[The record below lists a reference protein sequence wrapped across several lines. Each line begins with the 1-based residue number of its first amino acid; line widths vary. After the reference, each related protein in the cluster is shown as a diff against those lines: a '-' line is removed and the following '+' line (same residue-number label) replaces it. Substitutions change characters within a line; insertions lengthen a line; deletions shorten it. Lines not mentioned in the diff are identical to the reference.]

1 MKPVRSAALLLAA
14 FLLGNA
20 VASADE
26 LPVTVSDY
34 TPAERAYLDRNP
46 VVRMCVDP
54 DWAPFEQI
62 DNRRRHV
69 GIAADLIQLV
79 ARRTGLK
86 IMLYPTRTWEESL
99 AASQAGRCQI
109 MSFLNRTPER
119 ERWLDFTAPI
129 FIDPNMIITREDHP
143 FVGDIR
149 WLRDESVALPR
160 GTMVEEHLRRGY
172 PNLRIVPTD
181 NEGEAMSLVSERR
194 ADLTVRSLIVAAYA
208 IRKQGL
214 FNLKI
219 AGQVPELGNQLRIG
233 VVHSEPILRE
243 ILDKGVATLNA
254 QDREQIVNRHVAIT
268 IQNGTDYRLVWQLL
282 AGGLIIALI
291 AAYWMRKLSRLNRE
305 LARLSVT
312 DRLTGIF
319 NRMKLDEALAAEIQR
334 CRRYDQA
341 LAVVLIDIDHFKRIN
356 DTYGH
361 QAGDRA
367 LIDIARLMREGS
379 RETDIVGRWGGEEFM
394 VVLPH
399 TDLGGAGRLAEKLR
413 TAIAA
418 HEFPGVGQQ
427 TASFGVA
434 AYRID
439 DQPNDLVARA
449 DSALYE
455 AKRNGRNQVAGAS
468 TTD

>member
-1 MKPVRSAALLLAA
+1 MKRLLAA
-14 FLLGNA
+14 ALCIALRATATEAENTA
-20 VASADE
+20 PLIE
-26 LPVTVSDY
+26 LTA
-34 TPAERAYLDRNP
+34 TEQAYLAAMP
-46 VVRMCVDP
+46 IVRMCVDP

-62 DNRRRHV
+62 DERGRHV
-69 GIAADLIQLV
+69 GIAADLIQQV

-99 AASQAGRCQI
+99 AASKAGRCQI

-129 FIDPNMIITREDHP
+129 FVDPNMIIAREDHP
-143 FVGDIR
+143 FVGDVR

-160 GTMVEEHLRRGY
+160 GTMVEEHLRRDY
-172 PNLRIVPTD
+172 PNLRIILTESEP
-181 NEGEAMSLVSERR
+181 EAMTLVSERK
-194 ADLTVRSLIVAAYA
+194 ADFTVRSLIVAAHA

-233 VVHSEPILRE
+233 VIKSEPALRD
-243 ILDKGVATLNA
+243 ILDKGVATLSA
-254 QDREQIVNRHVAIT
+254 ADREQIVNRHVSIT
-268 IQNGTDYRLVWQLL
+268 VQNGTDYRLVWQLL
-282 AGGLIIALI
+282 AGGLVIALI
-291 AAYWMRKLSRLNRE
+291 GAFWMRKLSRLNRE

-312 DRLTGIF
+312 DRLTGIY

-341 LAVVLIDIDHFKRIN
+341 LAIVLLDIDHFKRIN

-367 LIDIARLMREGS
+367 LIDIARLLSEGS
-379 RETDIVGRWGGEEFM
+379 RETDVVGRWGGEEFM
-394 VVLPH
+394 IVLPH
-399 TDLGGAGRLAEKLR
+399 TDLAGAGRLAEKMR
-413 TAIAA
+413 TTIAA
-418 HEFPGVGQQ
+418 HEFSGIGQQ

-449 DSALYE
+449 DAALYE
-455 AKRNGRNQVAGAS
+455 AKHAGRNRVAGC
-468 TTD
+468 

>member
-1 MKPVRSAALLLAA
+1 MKRLLAA
-14 FLLGNA
+14 ALCIALSATATEAENA
-20 VASADE
+20 
-26 LPVTVSDY
+26 LPAIEFTA
-34 TPAERAYLDRNP
+34 TEQAYLAGTP
-46 VVRMCVDP
+46 IIRMCVDP

-62 DNRRRHV
+62 DERGRHV

-79 ARRTGLK
+79 SRRTGLK

-99 AASQAGRCQI
+99 VASKAGRCQI

-129 FIDPNMIITREDHP
+129 FVDPNMIIAREDHP
-143 FVGDIR
+143 FVGDVR
-149 WLRDESVALPR
+149 WLRDERVALPR
-160 GTMVEEHLRRGY
+160 GTMVEEHLRHDY
-172 PNLRIVPTD
+172 PNLRIVLTE
-181 NEGEAMSLVSERR
+181 NEPEAMTLVSERK
-194 ADLTVRSLIVAAYA
+194 ADFTVRSLIVAAHA

-233 VVHSEPILRE
+233 VIKSEPALRD
-243 ILDKGVATLNA
+243 ILDKGVATLSA
-254 QDREQIVNRHVAIT
+254 ADREQIVNRHVSIT
-268 IQNGTDYRLVWQLL
+268 VQNGTDYRLVWQLL
-282 AGGLIIALI
+282 AGGLVIALI
-291 AAYWMRKLSRLNRE
+291 GAFWMRKLSRLNRE

-312 DRLTGIF
+312 DRLTGIY
-319 NRMKLDEALAAEIQR
+319 NRMKLDESLAAEIQR

-341 LAVVLIDIDHFKRIN
+341 LAIVLLDIDHFKRIN

-367 LIDIARLMREGS
+367 LIDIARLLSAGS
-379 RETDIVGRWGGEEFM
+379 RETDVVGRWGGEEFM
-394 VVLPH
+394 IVLPH
-399 TDLGGAGRLAEKLR
+399 TDLAGAGRLAEKMR
-413 TAIAA
+413 TTIAA
-418 HEFPGVGQQ
+418 HEFAGIGQQ

-449 DSALYE
+449 DVALYE
-455 AKRNGRNQVAGAS
+455 AKRAGRNRVAG
-468 TTD
+468 T

>member
-1 MKPVRSAALLLAA
+1 MKRLLAA
-14 FLLGNA
+14 ALCIALRATATEAENTA
-20 VASADE
+20 PLIE
-26 LPVTVSDY
+26 LTA
-34 TPAERAYLDRNP
+34 TEQAYLAAMP
-46 VVRMCVDP
+46 IVRMCVDP

-62 DNRRRHV
+62 DERGRHV
-69 GIAADLIQLV
+69 GIAADLIQQV
-79 ARRTGLK
+79 SRRTGLK

-99 AASQAGRCQI
+99 AASKAGRCQI

-129 FIDPNMIITREDHP
+129 FVDPNMIIAREDHP
-143 FVGDIR
+143 FVGDVR

-160 GTMVEEHLRRGY
+160 GTMVEEHLRRDY
-172 PNLRIVPTD
+172 PNLRIVLTESEP
-181 NEGEAMSLVSERR
+181 EAMTLVSERK
-194 ADLTVRSLIVAAYA
+194 ADFTVRSLIVAAHA

-233 VVHSEPILRE
+233 VIKSEPALRD
-243 ILDKGVATLNA
+243 ILDKGVATLSA
-254 QDREQIVNRHVAIT
+254 ADREQIVNRHVSIT
-268 IQNGTDYRLVWQLL
+268 VQNGTDYRLVWQLL
-282 AGGLIIALI
+282 AGGLVIALI
-291 AAYWMRKLSRLNRE
+291 GAFWMRKLSRLNRE

-312 DRLTGIF
+312 DRLTGIY

-341 LAVVLIDIDHFKRIN
+341 LAIVLLDIDHFKRIN

-367 LIDIARLMREGS
+367 LIDIARLLSEGS
-379 RETDIVGRWGGEEFM
+379 RETDVVGRWGGEEFM
-394 VVLPH
+394 IVLPH
-399 TDLGGAGRLAEKLR
+399 TDLAGAGRLAEKMR
-413 TAIAA
+413 TTIAA
-418 HEFPGVGQQ
+418 HEFSGIGQQ

-449 DSALYE
+449 DAALYE
-455 AKRNGRNQVAGAS
+455 AKHAGRNRVAGG
-468 TTD
+468 

>member
-1 MKPVRSAALLLAA
+1 MKRLLAA
-14 FLLGNA
+14 ALCIALRATATEAENTA
-20 VASADE
+20 PLIE
-26 LPVTVSDY
+26 LTA
-34 TPAERAYLDRNP
+34 TEQAYLAAIP
-46 VVRMCVDP
+46 IVRMCVDP

-62 DNRRRHV
+62 DERGRHV
-69 GIAADLIQLV
+69 GIAADLIQQV
-79 ARRTGLK
+79 SRRTGLK

-99 AASQAGRCQI
+99 AASKAGRCQI

-129 FIDPNMIITREDHP
+129 FVDPNMIIAREDHP
-143 FVGDIR
+143 FVGDVR

-160 GTMVEEHLRRGY
+160 GTMVEEHLRRDY
-172 PNLRIVPTD
+172 PNLRIVLTESEP
-181 NEGEAMSLVSERR
+181 EAMTLVSERK
-194 ADLTVRSLIVAAYA
+194 ADFTVRSLIVAAHA

-233 VVHSEPILRE
+233 VIKSEPALRD
-243 ILDKGVATLNA
+243 ILDKGVATLSA
-254 QDREQIVNRHVAIT
+254 ADREQIVNRHVSIT
-268 IQNGTDYRLVWQLL
+268 VQNGTDYRLVWQLL
-282 AGGLIIALI
+282 AGGLVIALI
-291 AAYWMRKLSRLNRE
+291 GAFWMRKLSRLNRE

-312 DRLTGIF
+312 DRLTGIY

-341 LAVVLIDIDHFKRIN
+341 LAIVLLDIDHFKRIN

-367 LIDIARLMREGS
+367 LIDIARLLSEGS
-379 RETDIVGRWGGEEFM
+379 RETDVVGRWGGEEFM
-394 VVLPH
+394 IVLPH
-399 TDLGGAGRLAEKLR
+399 TDLAGAGRLAEKMR
-413 TAIAA
+413 TTIAA
-418 HEFPGVGQQ
+418 HEFSGIERQ

-449 DSALYE
+449 DAALYE
-455 AKRNGRNQVAGAS
+455 AKHGGRNRVAG
-468 TTD
+468 T

>member
-1 MKPVRSAALLLAA
+1 MKRLLAA
-14 FLLGNA
+14 VLCIAL
-20 VASADE
+20 SATATEAENTAPLIE
-26 LPVTVSDY
+26 LTA
-34 TPAERAYLDRNP
+34 TEQAYLAAMP
-46 VVRMCVDP
+46 IIRMCVDP

-62 DNRRRHV
+62 DERGRHV
-69 GIAADLIQLV
+69 GIAADLIQQV
-79 ARRTGLK
+79 SRRTGLK

-99 AASQAGRCQI
+99 AASKAGRCQI

-129 FIDPNMIITREDHP
+129 FVDPNMVIAREEHP
-143 FVGDIR
+143 FVGDVR

-160 GTMVEEHLRRGY
+160 GTMVEEHLRRDY
-172 PNLRIVPTD
+172 PNLRIVLTESEP
-181 NEGEAMSLVSERR
+181 EAMTLVSERK
-194 ADLTVRSLIVAAYA
+194 ADFTVRSLIVAAHA

-233 VVHSEPILRE
+233 VIKSEPALRD
-243 ILDKGVATLNA
+243 ILDKGVATLSA
-254 QDREQIVNRHVAIT
+254 ADREQIVNRHVSIT
-268 IQNGTDYRLVWQLL
+268 VQNGTDYRLVWQLL
-282 AGGLIIALI
+282 AGGLVIALFG
-291 AAYWMRKLSRLNRE
+291 AFWMRKLSRLNRE

-312 DRLTGIF
+312 DRLTGIY

-341 LAVVLIDIDHFKRIN
+341 LAIVLLDIDHFKRIN

-367 LIDIARLMREGS
+367 LIDIAHLLSEGS
-379 RETDIVGRWGGEEFM
+379 RETDVVGRWGGEEFM
-394 VVLPH
+394 IVLPH
-399 TDLGGAGRLAEKLR
+399 TDLAGAGRLAEKMR
-413 TAIAA
+413 TTIAA
-418 HEFPGVGQQ
+418 HEFSGIGQQ

-449 DSALYE
+449 DAALYE
-455 AKRNGRNQVAGAS
+455 AKHAGRNRVAGG
-468 TTD
+468 

>member
-1 MKPVRSAALLLAA
+1 MKRLLAA
-14 FLLGNA
+14 ALCIALSTTAATAEDAAPTIEFT
-20 VASADE
+20 VAE
-26 LPVTVSDY
+26 Q
-34 TPAERAYLDRNP
+34 AYLASTP

-62 DNRRRHV
+62 NERGRHI

-79 ARRTGLK
+79 SRRTGLK
-86 IMLYPTRTWEESL
+86 IMLHPTRTWDESL
-99 AASQAGRCQI
+99 AASKAGSCQI

-129 FIDPNMIITREDHP
+129 FVDPNMIIAREDHP

-149 WLRDESVALPR
+149 WLQNESVALPR
-160 GTMVEEHLRRGY
+160 GTMVEEHLRRDY
-172 PNLRIVPTD
+172 PNLRIILTD
-181 NEGEAMSLVSERR
+181 SEPEAMTLVSERK
-194 ADLTVRSLIVAAYA
+194 ADLTVRSLIVAAHA

-219 AGQVPELGNQLRIG
+219 AGQIPELGNQLRIG
-233 VVHSEPILRE
+233 VLSGEPVLRDILN
-243 ILDKGVATLNA
+243 KGVATLSP
-254 QDREQIVNRHVAIT
+254 QDREQIVNRHVSIT

-282 AGGLIIALI
+282 GAGLVIALI
-291 AAYWMRKLSRLNRE
+291 GAFWMRKLSRLNRE

-312 DRLTGIF
+312 DRLTGIY

-341 LAVVLIDIDHFKRIN
+341 LAIVLIDIDHFKRIN

-367 LIDIARLMREGS
+367 LIEIAGLLSESS
-379 RETDIVGRWGGEEFM
+379 RETDVVGRWGGEEFM
-394 VVLPH
+394 ILLPH
-399 TDLGGAGRLAEKLR
+399 TDLAGASRLAEKMR
-413 TAIAA
+413 TTIAE
-418 HEFPGVGQQ
+418 HEFAGIGQQ

-434 AYRID
+434 AYIID

-449 DSALYE
+449 DAALYE
-455 AKRNGRNQVAGAS
+455 AKRAGRNQVAS
-468 TTD
+468 T

>member
-1 MKPVRSAALLLAA
+1 MKRLLAA
-14 FLLGNA
+14 ALCIALSATATEAENA
-20 VASADE
+20 LPAIEFSATE
-26 LPVTVSDY
+26 H
-34 TPAERAYLDRNP
+34 AYLAGMP
-46 VVRMCVDP
+46 IVRMCVDP

-62 DNRRRHV
+62 DERGRHV

-79 ARRTGLK
+79 SRRTGLK

-99 AASQAGRCQI
+99 VASKAGRCQI

-129 FIDPNMIITREDHP
+129 FVDPNMIIAREDHP
-143 FVGDIR
+143 FVGDVR
-149 WLRDESVALPR
+149 WLRDERVALPR
-160 GTMVEEHLRRGY
+160 GTMVEEHLRRDY
-172 PNLRIVPTD
+172 PNLRIVLTESEP
-181 NEGEAMSLVSERR
+181 EAMTLVSERK
-194 ADLTVRSLIVAAYA
+194 ADFTVRSLIVAAYA

-233 VVHSEPILRE
+233 VIESEPVLRS
-243 ILDKGVATLNA
+243 ILDKGVATLSA
-254 QDREQIVNRHVAIT
+254 ADREQIVNRHVSIT
-268 IQNGTDYRLVWQLL
+268 VQNGTDYRLVWQLL
-282 AGGLIIALI
+282 AGGLVIALI
-291 AAYWMRKLSRLNRE
+291 GAFWMRKLSRLNRE

-312 DRLTGIF
+312 DRLTGIY

-341 LAVVLIDIDHFKRIN
+341 LAIVLLDIDHFKRIN

-367 LIDIARLMREGS
+367 LIDIARLLGAGS
-379 RETDIVGRWGGEEFM
+379 RETDVVGRWGGEEFM
-394 VVLPH
+394 IVLPH
-399 TDLGGAGRLAEKLR
+399 TDLAGAGRLAEKMR
-413 TAIAA
+413 TTIAA
-418 HEFPGVGQQ
+418 HEFAGIGQQ

-449 DSALYE
+449 DAALYE
-455 AKRNGRNQVAGAS
+455 AKRAGRNRVAG
-468 TTD
+468 T

>member
-1 MKPVRSAALLLAA
+1 MRRLLAA
-14 FLLGNA
+14 ALGIA
-20 VASADE
+20 LTATATEADN
-26 LPVTVSDY
+26 TVPSIAF
-34 TPAERAYLDRNP
+34 TATEQAYLASTP
-46 VVRMCVDP
+46 IIRMCVDP

-62 DNRRRHV
+62 DERGRHI

-79 ARRTGLK
+79 SRRTGLK

-99 AASQAGRCQI
+99 VASKAGRCQI

-129 FIDPNMIITREDHP
+129 FVDPNMIIAREDHP
-143 FVGDIR
+143 FVGDVR
-149 WLRDESVALPR
+149 WLRAESVALPR
-160 GTMVEEHLRRGY
+160 GTMVEEYLRHDY
-172 PNLRIVPTD
+172 PNLRIILTESEP
-181 NEGEAMSLVSERR
+181 EAMSLVSERK
-194 ADLTVRSLIVAAYA
+194 ADFTVRSLIVAAHA

-233 VVHSEPILRE
+233 VIKSEPALRD
-243 ILDKGVATLNA
+243 ILDKGVATLSA
-254 QDREQIVNRHVAIT
+254 ADREQIVNRHVSIT
-268 IQNGTDYRLVWQLL
+268 VQNGTDYRLVWQLL
-282 AGGLIIALI
+282 AGGLVIALL
-291 AAYWMRKLSRLNRE
+291 AAFWMRKLSRLNRE

-312 DRLTGIF
+312 DRLTGIY

-341 LAVVLIDIDHFKRIN
+341 LAIVLLDIDHFKRIN

-367 LIDIARLMREGS
+367 LIDIAHLLSEGS
-379 RETDIVGRWGGEEFM
+379 RETDVVGRWGGEEFM
-394 VVLPH
+394 IVLPH
-399 TDLGGAGRLAEKLR
+399 TDLTGAGRLAEKMR
-413 TAIAA
+413 TTIAA
-418 HEFPGVGQQ
+418 HEFSGIGQQ

-449 DSALYE
+449 DAALYE
-455 AKRNGRNQVAGAS
+455 AKHAGRNRVAGG
-468 TTD
+468 

>member
-1 MKPVRSAALLLAA
+1 MKRLLAA
-14 FLLGNA
+14 ALCIALRATATEAGNTA
-20 VASADE
+20 PVVE
-26 LPVTVSDY
+26 LTA
-34 TPAERAYLDRNP
+34 TEQAYLAAMP

-62 DNRRRHV
+62 DERGRHV
-69 GIAADLIQLV
+69 GIAADLIQQV

-99 AASQAGRCQI
+99 VASQAGRCQI

-129 FIDPNMIITREDHP
+129 FVDPNMIITREDHP
-143 FVGDIR
+143 FVGDVR

-160 GTMVEEHLRRGY
+160 GTMVEEHLRRDY
-172 PNLRIVPTD
+172 PNLRIVLTE
-181 NEGEAMSLVSERR
+181 NEAEAMRLVSERQ
-194 ADLTVRSLIVAAYA
+194 ADFTVRSLIVAAHA

-233 VVHSEPILRE
+233 VIKSEPALRD
-243 ILDKGVATLNA
+243 ILDKGVATLSA
-254 QDREQIVNRHVAIT
+254 SDREQIVNRHVSIT
-268 IQNGTDYRLVWQLL
+268 VQNGTDYRLVWQLL
-282 AGGLIIALI
+282 AGGLVIALI
-291 AAYWMRKLSRLNRE
+291 GAFWMRKLSRLNRE

-312 DRLTGIF
+312 DRLTGIY

-341 LAVVLIDIDHFKRIN
+341 LAIVLLDIDYFKRIN

-367 LIDIARLMREGS
+367 LIDIARLLSAGS
-379 RETDIVGRWGGEEFM
+379 RETDVLGRWGGEEFM
-394 VVLPH
+394 IVLPH
-399 TDLGGAGRLAEKLR
+399 TDLAGASRLAEKMR
-413 TAIAA
+413 TTIAA
-418 HEFPGVGQQ
+418 HEFSGIGQQ

-449 DSALYE
+449 DAALYE
-455 AKRNGRNQVAGAS
+455 AKHAGRNRVAGG
-468 TTD
+468 

>member
-1 MKPVRSAALLLAA
+1 MKRLLAA
-14 FLLGNA
+14 ALCIALRATATEAENTA
-20 VASADE
+20 PLIE
-26 LPVTVSDY
+26 LTA
-34 TPAERAYLDRNP
+34 TEQAYLAAMP
-46 VVRMCVDP
+46 IVRMCVDP

-62 DNRRRHV
+62 DERGRHV
-69 GIAADLIQLV
+69 GIAADLIQQV

-99 AASQAGRCQI
+99 AASKAGRCQI

-129 FIDPNMIITREDHP
+129 FVDPNMIIAREDHP
-143 FVGDIR
+143 FVGDVR

-160 GTMVEEHLRRGY
+160 GTMVEEHLRRDY
-172 PNLRIVPTD
+172 PNLRIVLTESEP
-181 NEGEAMSLVSERR
+181 EAMTLVSERK
-194 ADLTVRSLIVAAYA
+194 ADFTVRSLIVAAHA

-233 VVHSEPILRE
+233 VIKSEPALRD
-243 ILDKGVATLNA
+243 ILDKGVATLSA
-254 QDREQIVNRHVAIT
+254 ADREQIVNRHVSIT
-268 IQNGTDYRLVWQLL
+268 VQNGTDYRLVWQLL
-282 AGGLIIALI
+282 AGGLVIALI
-291 AAYWMRKLSRLNRE
+291 GAFWMRKLSRLNRE

-312 DRLTGIF
+312 DRLTGIY

-341 LAVVLIDIDHFKRIN
+341 LAIVLLDIDHFKRIN

-367 LIDIARLMREGS
+367 LIDIARLLSEGS
-379 RETDIVGRWGGEEFM
+379 RETDVVGRWGGEEFM
-394 VVLPH
+394 IVLPH
-399 TDLGGAGRLAEKLR
+399 TDLAGAGRLAEKMR
-413 TAIAA
+413 TTIAA
-418 HEFPGVGQQ
+418 HEFSGIGQQ

-449 DSALYE
+449 DAALYE
-455 AKRNGRNQVAGAS
+455 AKHAGRNRVAGG
-468 TTD
+468 

>member
-1 MKPVRSAALLLAA
+1 MRRLLATA
-14 FLLGNA
+14 LCIALNA
-20 VASADE
+20 TATEAENMAPLIE
-26 LPVTVSDY
+26 LTA
-34 TPAERAYLDRNP
+34 TEQAYLAAMP

-62 DNRRRHV
+62 DEHDRHV
-69 GIAADLIQLV
+69 GIAADLIQQV
-79 ARRTGLK
+79 SRRTGLK

-129 FIDPNMIITREDHP
+129 FVDPNMIIAREDHP
-143 FVGDIR
+143 FVGDVR
-149 WLRDESVALPR
+149 WLREESVALPR
-160 GTMVEEHLRRGY
+160 GTMVEEHLRRDY
-172 PNLRIVPTD
+172 PNLRIVLTESEP
-181 NEGEAMSLVSERR
+181 EAMTLVSERK
-194 ADLTVRSLIVAAYA
+194 ADFTVRSLIVAAHA

-233 VVHSEPILRE
+233 VIKSEPALRD
-243 ILDKGVATLNA
+243 ILDKGVATLSA
-254 QDREQIVNRHVAIT
+254 ADREQIVNRHVSIT
-268 IQNGTDYRLVWQLL
+268 VQNGTDYRLVWQLL
-282 AGGLIIALI
+282 AGGLVIALL
-291 AAYWMRKLSRLNRE
+291 AAFWMRKLSRLNRE

-312 DRLTGIF
+312 DRLTGIY

-341 LAVVLIDIDHFKRIN
+341 LAIVLLDIDHFKRIN

-367 LIDIARLMREGS
+367 LIDIARLLSDGS
-379 RETDIVGRWGGEEFM
+379 RETDVVGRWGGEEFM
-394 VVLPH
+394 IVLPH
-399 TDLGGAGRLAEKLR
+399 TDLAGAGRLAEKMR
-413 TAIAA
+413 TTIAA
-418 HEFPGVGQQ
+418 HEFSGIGQQ

-449 DSALYE
+449 DAALYE
-455 AKRNGRNQVAGAS
+455 AKHAGRNRVAGG
-468 TTD
+468 

>member
-1 MKPVRSAALLLAA
+1 MKRLLAA
-14 FLLGNA
+14 ALCIALRATATEAENTA
-20 VASADE
+20 PLIE
-26 LPVTVSDY
+26 LTA
-34 TPAERAYLDRNP
+34 TEQAYLAAIP
-46 VVRMCVDP
+46 IVRMCVDP

-62 DNRRRHV
+62 DERGRHV
-69 GIAADLIQLV
+69 GIAADLIQQV
-79 ARRTGLK
+79 SRRTGLK

-99 AASQAGRCQI
+99 AASKAGRCQI

-129 FIDPNMIITREDHP
+129 FVDPNMIIAREDHP
-143 FVGDIR
+143 FVGDVR

-160 GTMVEEHLRRGY
+160 GTMVEEHLRRDY
-172 PNLRIVPTD
+172 PNLRIVLTESEP
-181 NEGEAMSLVSERR
+181 EAMTLVSERK
-194 ADLTVRSLIVAAYA
+194 ADFTVRSLIVAAHA

-233 VVHSEPILRE
+233 VIKSEPALRD
-243 ILDKGVATLNA
+243 ILDKGVATLSA
-254 QDREQIVNRHVAIT
+254 ADREQIVNRHVSIT
-268 IQNGTDYRLVWQLL
+268 VQNGTDYRLVWQLL
-282 AGGLIIALI
+282 AGGLVIALI
-291 AAYWMRKLSRLNRE
+291 GAFWMRKLSRLNRE

-312 DRLTGIF
+312 DRLTGIY

-341 LAVVLIDIDHFKRIN
+341 LAIVLLDIDHFKRIN

-367 LIDIARLMREGS
+367 LIDIARLLSEGS
-379 RETDIVGRWGGEEFM
+379 RETDVVGRWGGEEFM
-394 VVLPH
+394 IVLPH
-399 TDLGGAGRLAEKLR
+399 TDLAGAGRLAEKMR
-413 TAIAA
+413 TTIAA
-418 HEFPGVGQQ
+418 HEFSGIGQQ

-449 DSALYE
+449 DAALYE
-455 AKRNGRNQVAGAS
+455 AKHAGRNRVAGG
-468 TTD
+468 

>member
-1 MKPVRSAALLLAA
+1 MKRLLAA
-14 FLLGNA
+14 ALCIALRATATEAGNTA
-20 VASADE
+20 PVVE
-26 LPVTVSDY
+26 LTA
-34 TPAERAYLDRNP
+34 TEQAYLAAMP

-62 DNRRRHV
+62 DERGRHV
-69 GIAADLIQLV
+69 GIAADLIQQV

-99 AASQAGRCQI
+99 VASQAGRCQI

-129 FIDPNMIITREDHP
+129 FVDPNMIITREDHP
-143 FVGDIR
+143 FVGDVR

-160 GTMVEEHLRRGY
+160 GTMVEEHLRRDY
-172 PNLRIVPTD
+172 PNLRIVLTE
-181 NEGEAMSLVSERR
+181 NEAEAMRLVSERQ
-194 ADLTVRSLIVAAYA
+194 ADFTVRSLIVAAHA

-233 VVHSEPILRE
+233 VIKSEPALRD
-243 ILDKGVATLNA
+243 ILDKGVATLSA
-254 QDREQIVNRHVAIT
+254 SDREQIVNRHVSIT
-268 IQNGTDYRLVWQLL
+268 VQNGTDYRLVWQLL
-282 AGGLIIALI
+282 AGGLVIALI
-291 AAYWMRKLSRLNRE
+291 GAFWMRKLSRLNRE

-312 DRLTGIF
+312 DRLTGIY

-341 LAVVLIDIDHFKRIN
+341 LAIVLLDIDHFKRIN

-367 LIDIARLMREGS
+367 LIDIARLLSAGS
-379 RETDIVGRWGGEEFM
+379 RETDVVGRWGGEEFM
-394 VVLPH
+394 IVLPH
-399 TDLGGAGRLAEKLR
+399 TDLAGASRLAEKMR
-413 TAIAA
+413 TTIAA
-418 HEFPGVGQQ
+418 HEFSGIGQQ

-449 DSALYE
+449 DAALYE
-455 AKRNGRNQVAGAS
+455 AKHAGRNRVAGG
-468 TTD
+468 